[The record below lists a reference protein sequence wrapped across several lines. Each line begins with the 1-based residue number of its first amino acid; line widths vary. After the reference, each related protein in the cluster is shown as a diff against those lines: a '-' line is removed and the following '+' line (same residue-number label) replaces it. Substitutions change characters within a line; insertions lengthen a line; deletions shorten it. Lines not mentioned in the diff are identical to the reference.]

1 MAPNQQLAG
10 DGGVKVTEVEKMEIR
25 DLFEEGVSISEL
37 ARRFGHDRKTIRQAI
52 HSENGGTKE
61 VSVVG
66 TNQGAKVGTKLDLF
80 KPYVEE
86 QMKKGVLN
94 AVRMLR
100 DVRAQGY
107 TGEITVL
114 RDFMRPLRPVVKAVA
129 TVRFETEPGKQA
141 QIDLGEFPY
150 TGLDKKRH
158 KAICFAMVLSYS
170 RELYLEYIRGSD
182 QLSIL
187 QALRN
192 ALEFF
197 GGVPATILS
206 DNCKP
211 LVLSNDGQGN
221 VEFTS
226 EYLDFAKYYG
236 FLPKACKPYRSRT
249 KGKIERPIGYIRQSF
264 WPVEFVDL
272 ADLNRQAFLWR
283 DTVANCRVHATT
295 HAVPQERFAEE
306 KLSLLSKG
314 SYPLSQNEYRKVA
327 NDCRVS
333 WRTNFYSVPWQYVG
347 HSVMVRELQ
356 TGILQIECEGQVI
369 AVHAVLTGKHQVCH
383 NSAHTSGIPRSD
395 SVRVNGKIAGT
406 QISPQVE
413 QRGLEI
419 YELIAAASG
428 VMQ

>member
-1 MAPNQQLAG
+1 M
-10 DGGVKVTEVEKMEIR
+10 TEVEKMEIHK
-25 DLFEEGVSISEL
+25 LFAEGVSISEL
-37 ARRFGHDRKTIRQAI
+37 ARKFGHDRKTIRQAI
-52 HSENGGTKE
+52 QSRAQDERRGGI
-61 VSVVG
+61 VFA
-66 TNQGAKVGTKLDLF
+66 NQGASVESKLDLF
-80 KPYVEE
+80 KPYIEE

-94 AVRMLR
+94 SVRVLR
-100 DVRAQGY
+100 DLRAQGY
-107 TGEITVL
+107 TGEITIL

-129 TVRFETEPGKQA
+129 TVRFETDPGKQA

-150 TGLDKKRH
+150 TGLDQKRH
-158 KAICFAMVLSYS
+158 KAICFSMVLSYS
-170 RELYLEYIRGSD
+170 RMLYLEYIRGSD

-197 GGVPATILS
+197 GGVPETILS

-221 VEFTS
+221 VEFAS

-236 FLPKACKPYRSRT
+236 FLPRACKPYRSRT

-264 WPVEFVDL
+264 WPVEFTDS
-272 ADLNRQAFLWR
+272 ADLNRQAILWR

-295 HAVPQERFAEE
+295 HEVPSDRFAEE
-306 KLSLLSKG
+306 NLTPLSTA
-314 SYPLSQNEYRKVA
+314 SYPLSQHEFRKVA

-347 HSVMVRELQ
+347 YSVMVRELQ
-356 TGILQIECEGQVI
+356 TGALRIECDGQVI
-369 AVHAVLTGKHQVCH
+369 AEHRILSGKHQVSH
-383 NSAHTSGIPRSD
+383 NSKHTSGIPRLD
-395 SVRVNGKIAGT
+395 SVRVHGKTAGT
-406 QISPQVE
+406 QVVAQVE
-413 QRGLEI
+413 QRDLEI
-419 YELIAAASG
+419 YEQIAAASG